1 MIQKDIKATK
11 LKNNVKNPIITKSK
25 QLYESE
31 STRLLN
37 DSSTYYKSD
46 VSTVNRIN
54 IGMLTDQFLKIKNID
69 DHVEEY
75 AKEMILVLT

>member
-31 STRLLN
+31 SSRLLN
-37 DSSTYYKSD
+37 DSSTDCKSD
-46 VSTVNRIN
+46 VSTLNCIN

-69 DHVEEY
+69 DHIEEY
-75 AKEMILVLT
+75 AKEMVLVLT